1 MKQFMEVYRQYDFI
15 CMVYFKNR
23 QNQIIL
29 SRYANMGG
37 ETIRKSKELIMN
49 KGDFPPKGRR
59 CVYEEINVVW
69 LICSTS

>member
-1 MKQFMEVYRQYDFI
+1 MGVYRQYDFI
-15 CMVYFKNR
+15 WMVYFKNR

-29 SRYANMGG
+29 FRYANVGG

-59 CVYEEINVVW
+59 CV
-69 LICSTS
+69 